1 MFRIVDR
8 PIDLDALARAV
19 RDSRAGAVVTFV
31 GTTRNENA
39 GRSVRRLEYEAFTS
53 MAVKEMR
60 DLAEQAK
67 RQWPLRRV
75 AMAHRIG
82 VVPVGEAS
90 VAIAVSSGHRG
101 EAFEACRWLI
111 DRLKE
116 IVPIWKK
123 EHYRGGEVWIGAQ
136 QGGPAAP
143 ARGAVTRDRRPRRD
157 AGGVRA
163 RRRRR
168 GRSGRR
174 RARWCDA
181 RTSRRTRCESP

>member
-1 MFRIVDR
+1 MFRIVAE
-8 PIDLDALARAV
+8 PIDPAALDRAV
-19 RDSRAGAVVTFV
+19 RDARAGAVVTFV

-39 GRSVRRLEYEAFTS
+39 GRRVRRLEYEAFAT

-60 DLAEQAK
+60 ALAAEAT
-67 RQWPLRRV
+67 RRWGLRKV
-75 AMAHRIG
+75 AMVHRIG

-90 VAIAVSSGHRG
+90 VAIAVSAGHRG

-136 QGGPAAP
+136 QGGPP
-143 ARGAVTRDRRPRRD
+143 ALRPRERM
-157 AGGVRA
+157 RA
-163 RRRRR
+163 
-168 GRSGRR
+168 GRR
-174 RARWCDA
+174 
-181 RTSRRTRCESP
+181 